1 METRYK
7 LTYETNGE
15 GTEIA
20 VFHPSISLARRYA
33 KKLSSDGT
41 AWPDLVVITRQVR
54 ESRFHEWA
62 DDMTAIDIE
71 YVGGNLYSSDADV
84 SPR

>member
-1 METRYK
+1 MK
-7 LTYETNGE
+7 
-15 GTEIA
+15 
-20 VFHPSISLARRYA
+20 
-33 KKLSSDGT
+33 
-41 AWPDLVVITRQVR
+41 RQVR